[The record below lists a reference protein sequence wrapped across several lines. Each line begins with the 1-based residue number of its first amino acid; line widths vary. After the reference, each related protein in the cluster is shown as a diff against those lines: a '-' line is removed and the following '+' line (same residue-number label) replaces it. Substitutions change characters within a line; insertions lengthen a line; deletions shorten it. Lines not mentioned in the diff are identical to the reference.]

1 LTKVK
6 RNKKKTVEKWSN
18 FFVQAGIEAWTKALE
33 GSKGGVDT
41 DDTMDTDSPTMPA
54 HKLGGDPQ
62 IKKSYH
68 DIRITN
74 QVTLTS

>member
-1 LTKVK
+1 MEGTK
-6 RNKKKTVEKWSN
+6 SN
-18 FFVQAGIEAWTKALE
+18 A
-33 GSKGGVDT
+33 DT
-41 DDTMDTDSPTMPA
+41 DDTMDTDTPTVPA

-74 QVTLTS
+74 QVCETKL